1 MKQRSKKYRAF
12 RRLFIFLVIAAL
24 LLLAWQLAHRPPA
37 PSRVAWPP
45 PAKP

>member
-1 MKQRSKKYRAF
+1 MKQRSKEYRAF
-12 RRLFIFLVIAAL
+12 RIAFVSLAGAAL
-24 LLLAWQLAHRPPA
+24 LLLAWQCALRPPA